1 MYILLTYDV
10 STVTKAGKNASAKSP
25 KPASTTAS
33 ESRTPSSSA
42 KSIPPASS
50 NSAQN
55 YSPSSTRKPIAL
67 EFTILEKTGSK
78 RSSITART
86 TITTSTPRSSC
97 NGHFAAPR
105 TPSARA
111 IFQHS
116 HKLFDITKFRV
127 RGFQAG
133 NPTRTLPRLLRY
145 RSPRGGRGLKQMFVA
160 DNDTVTNRS
169 PRGGRGLKQPT
180 PEQMRQS
187 RQSLPTRGA
196 RIETTTSAI
205 DTSAANRSPR
215 GGRGLKPYLA
225 VQEIEGVNRSPR
237 GGRGLKLLASLI
249 TLGNTNRSPR
259 GGRGLKPSLTCGRG
273 WLFESLPTR
282 GARIE
287 TTL

>member
-145 RSPRGGRGLKQMFVA
+145 RSPRGGRGLKQ
-160 DNDTVTNRS
+160 
-169 PRGGRGLKQPT
+169 PT

-196 RIETTTSAI
+196 RIETLMMTA
-205 DTSAANRSPR
+205 RLWLR
-215 GGRGLKPYLA
+215 GSLPTRGARIETLKTPTHGSERL
-225 VQEIEGVNRSPR
+225 NRSPR
-237 GGRGLKLLASLI
+237 GGRGLKLPPPQS
-249 TLGNTNRSPR
+249 TPR
-259 GGRGLKPSLTCGRG
+259 RRIAPHAGG
-273 WLFESLPTR
+273 
-282 GARIE
+282 AD
-287 TTL
+287 

>member
-145 RSPRGGRGLKQMFVA
+145 RSPRGGRGLKQ
-160 DNDTVTNRS
+160 
-169 PRGGRGLKQPT
+169 PT